1 MKEILY
7 CSKCDKF
14 TLKETCTKNHKT
26 ASTKPARFSPQDKY
40 GKYRRMAK
48 NPSISSA

>member
-14 TLKETCTKNHKT
+14 TLKENCTCKNKT
-26 ASTKPARFSPQDKY
+26 FSTKPARFSPEDKY
-40 GKYRRMAK
+40 GKWKKIYK
-48 NPSISSA
+48 KEKKII